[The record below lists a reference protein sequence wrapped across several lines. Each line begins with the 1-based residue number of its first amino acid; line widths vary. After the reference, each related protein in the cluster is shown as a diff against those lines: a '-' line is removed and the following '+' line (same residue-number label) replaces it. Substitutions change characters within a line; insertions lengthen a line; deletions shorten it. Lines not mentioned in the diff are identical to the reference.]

1 MATYVLLFGALLGLI
16 AGLAICYWKQ
26 LKSAYENRD
35 TIGAAGNIYDSA
47 SSIFKKL

>member
-1 MATYVLLFGALLGLI
+1 MATYVFLFGALVGLI

-26 LKSAYENRD
+26 LKSTYDNRD
-35 TIGAAGNIYDSA
+35 TIGAASNIYDSA